1 MAKNQRTT
9 VYLDGDLHRA
19 LRLKAV
25 EARCNVSELIN
36 EAVRAALA
44 DDLADIE
51 AFDARTGESDRSFE
65 AFVRELSVDG
75 AL

>member
-1 MAKNQRTT
+1 MAKSQRTT

-25 EARCNVSELIN
+25 ASNCNVSELIN

-44 DDLADIE
+44 EDLSDIE
-51 AFDARTGESDRSFE
+51 AFDARVDEADRSFE
-65 AFVRELSVDG
+65 TFVRELTVDG